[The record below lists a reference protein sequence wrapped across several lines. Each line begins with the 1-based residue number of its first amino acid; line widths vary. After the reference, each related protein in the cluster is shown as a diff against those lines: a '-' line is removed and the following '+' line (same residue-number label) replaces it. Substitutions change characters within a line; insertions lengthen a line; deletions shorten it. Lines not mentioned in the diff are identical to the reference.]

1 MGLAGAPAL
10 GGDHHDAVRAAR
22 AVDRGGGIL
31 QDVDRLDLVGVDAAD
46 GSDILAAHAE
56 LRVVLLDDRNAV
68 DDVEWLV
75 AGVDRRRTAYA
86 DGDAV
91 TRVAGVLHH
100 LDTRGFP
107 LERGIDAC
115 NGVVCNLRCRDGRD
129 CAAHVLAVRRTVA
142 DHDDLGERARHRDER
157 EVGRGGRPRSDR
169 DADVAGREPDALRAD
184 RDGAGRDVANGVFAG
199 VVRERADLCAGDGD
213 APGTGRRPGVVESVA
228 TTHPGEAVRGIPR
241 GMFGRREQSVKMDQ
255 TTFAYGTR
263 QALGSAPA
271 GECRSRPN
279 GIDVRPP
286 DQLGQ
291 DERRRDEASDWFVG
305 GQSGSVEMI
314 LGHEGES

>member
-1 MGLAGAPAL
+1 MPLPGLPAFCITWTPGAFPWSAASTPATGL
-10 GGDHHDAVRAAR
+10 FAISVAV
-22 AVDRGGGIL
+22 
-31 QDVDRLDLVGVDAAD
+31 
-46 GSDILAAHAE
+46 
-56 LRVVLLDDRNAV
+56 
-68 DDVEWLV
+68 
-75 AGVDRRRTAYA
+75 
-86 DGDAV
+86 
-91 TRVAGVLHH
+91 
-100 LDTRGFP
+100 
-107 LERGIDAC
+107 
-115 NGVVCNLRCRDGRD
+115 GRD